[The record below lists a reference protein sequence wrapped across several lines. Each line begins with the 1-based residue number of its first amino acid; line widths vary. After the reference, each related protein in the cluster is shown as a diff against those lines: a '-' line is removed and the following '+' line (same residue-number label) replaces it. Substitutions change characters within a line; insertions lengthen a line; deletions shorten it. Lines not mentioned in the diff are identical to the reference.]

1 MLKLRVFDMNNKWLI
16 PVVIVLAVLFVLVVA
31 YIDDNPDVID
41 HSGER
46 MSFNVSSGSSEL
58 TKVIKNI
65 KTLPYYEG
73 YDAKTVEWMESM
85 GNKQVVFGDDVIV
98 IMDGFEAMKIPY
110 DVDVTDAYVYNYFT
124 AEVVENHGLGVGHTT
139 VYYVKNVKFTG
150 QEIVGNGLA

>member
-1 MLKLRVFDMNNKWLI
+1 MNNKWAI
-16 PVVIVLAVLFVLVVA
+16 PLVIIFAVLFVLVVA

-46 MSFNVSSGSSEL
+46 MSFNVSSGSSDL
-58 TKVIKNI
+58 NKVIKNI

-73 YDAKTVEWMESM
+73 YDEGTVEWMESL
-85 GNKQVVFGDDVIV
+85 GNKQVVFGNDAIV
-98 IMDGFEAMKIPY
+98 IMDDFEAMKIPY

-124 AEVVENHGLGVGHTT
+124 ANVVENHDLGVGHTT

>member
-1 MLKLRVFDMNNKWLI
+1 MNNRWAI
-16 PVVIVLAVLFVLVVA
+16 PLVIIFSVLFVLVVA
-31 YIDDNPDVID
+31 YIADNPDVID

-46 MSFNVSSGSSEL
+46 MSFNVSSGASDL

-73 YDAKTVEWMESM
+73 YDEGTVEWMESL
-85 GNKQVVFGDDVIV
+85 GNKQVVFGDDAIV

>member
-1 MLKLRVFDMNNKWLI
+1 MLKLGVFDMNNKWLI

-58 TKVIKNI
+58 TNVIKNI
-65 KTLPYYEG
+65 KTLPYFEG
-73 YDAKTVEWMESM
+73 YDAKTVEWMESL
-85 GNKQVVFGDDVIV
+85 GNKQVVFENNSIV
-98 IMDGFEAMKIPY
+98 IMNSFDARKIPY

-124 AEVVENHGLGVGHTT
+124 AEIVENHDLGVGHTT